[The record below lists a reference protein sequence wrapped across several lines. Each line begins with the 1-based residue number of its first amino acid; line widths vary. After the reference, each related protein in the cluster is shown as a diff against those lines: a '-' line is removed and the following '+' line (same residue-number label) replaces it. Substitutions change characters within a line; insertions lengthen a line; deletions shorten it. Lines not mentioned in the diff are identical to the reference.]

1 MPNTKNTQLEIR
13 RAKRGKHH
21 ALNTEEI
28 CFYRKR
34 NHRWGG
40 GLHNF
45 LII

>member
-1 MPNTKNTQLEIR
+1 MPNTKNTQLKLEEQE
-13 RAKRGKHH
+13 GKHH

-40 GLHNF
+40 GLHYF
-45 LII
+45 LDI